1 MTAAVRIVAAV
12 ATLTL
17 AAACTKEKDKTKEP
31 VDHGV
36 GAPSS
41 APGATGPGASDLT
54 KTPGAQPGV
63 PDTCIALANVDPDQ
77 PTYLPGKGVVLTRLL
92 KTCVTHDGRKGIERD
107 SPWLAMGFPCT
118 AGGGR
123 VDVKGHAYAPKMVSF
138 IVSTDCPMAA
148 ASKEH
153 VKKLFVEAVGLPAET
168 KLMAVNPFAVTFWE
182 IPGMPDADTG
192 FAIELRSAPAIE
204 GAWKRVRDKDK
215 LRVRLFGRE
224 NAWVRGD
231 HFYLVEADLHLAGST
246 QFALDVISVKALS
259 KEEVAAVKARCEG
272 LRTARNCGEIF

>member
-1 MTAAVRIVAAV
+1 MMAAV

-17 AAACTKEKDKTKEP
+17 AAACTKDNDKTKEP
-31 VDHGV
+31 VDQ
-36 GAPSS
+36 GAGELSGAAS
-41 APGATGPGASDLT
+41 ATEPGASDLA
-54 KTPGAQPGV
+54 KAPLAQPGV
-63 PDTCIALANVDPDQ
+63 SDNCIALAKVDPDQ
-77 PTYLPGKGVVLTRLL
+77 PTYLPGKSVVLTRLL

-118 AGGGR
+118 AGGGK

-138 IVSTDCPMAA
+138 VVSTDCPMAA

-153 VKKLFVEAVGLPAET
+153 VKKLFAEAVGLPAET

-215 LRVRLFGRE
+215 LRIRLYGRE

-231 HFYLVEADLHLAGST
+231 HFYLVEADLHLAGNT
-246 QFALDVISVKALS
+246 QFALDVVSVKALS
-259 KEEVAAVKARCEG
+259 KEEIATVKTRCEA